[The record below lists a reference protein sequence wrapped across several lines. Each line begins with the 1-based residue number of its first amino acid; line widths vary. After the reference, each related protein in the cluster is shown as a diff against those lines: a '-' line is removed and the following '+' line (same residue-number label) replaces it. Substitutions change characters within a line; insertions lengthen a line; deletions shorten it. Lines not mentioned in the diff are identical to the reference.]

1 MHHSTKWALNEKE
14 HAMRAR
20 ISLMGFICLTALA
33 CGGSVKAPQLAD
45 GSKITL
51 FIYVDRGIN
60 EKTPDD
66 KKAKLNELG
75 EWMERD
81 IVRTFKEGGYEVKLI
96 ESRGDYT
103 YGKNEYLMTFEIDK
117 YEPADA
123 AYEAERGLGA
133 GIVSIDAYAE
143 LFKDSDKPLLK
154 RKDGVS
160 SGRDWTY
167 VAGKVNQKILPDMSE
182 RIHEL
187 Q

>member
-1 MHHSTKWALNEKE
+1 
-14 HAMRAR
+14 MRAR
-20 ISLMGFICLTALA
+20 VTIAGLICLTVLA
-33 CGGSVKAPQLAD
+33 CGGSVKAPETAD
-45 GSKITL
+45 GSRITL
-51 FIYVDRGIN
+51 FVYVDRGIGD
-60 EKTPDD
+60 KTPDD
-66 KKAKLNELG
+66 EKAKLNELG
-75 EWMERD
+75 EWMEQD
-81 IVRTFKEGGYEVKLI
+81 IVQTFEAGGYTVRLI
-96 ESRGDYT
+96 RSRDAYT
-103 YGKNEYLMTFEIDK
+103 YGSNEYLMTFEIEK

-123 AYEAERGLGA
+123 SYEAERGLGA

-167 VAGKVNQKILPDMSE
+167 AAGEVNRKILPDVSE